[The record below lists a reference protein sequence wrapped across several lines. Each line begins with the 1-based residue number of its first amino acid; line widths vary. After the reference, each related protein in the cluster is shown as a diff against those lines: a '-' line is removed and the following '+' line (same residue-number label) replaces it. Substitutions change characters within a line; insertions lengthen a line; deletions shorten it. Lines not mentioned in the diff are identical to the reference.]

1 MKIWFDSLESREKI
15 LIVFASILV
24 IITSTYMLIL
34 APMIKERDSLNKSIN
49 DWESSI
55 IEISHLKQ
63 LDAQSQLT
71 INNQN
76 KPEQS
81 LVVIVDIS
89 LRKYNLY
96 QSLQR
101 SLPNG
106 NDNIRVELQEAS
118 FNDLILWIEELDSMY
133 NLKVVSANFSSANFS
148 QSSNEE
154 YGFVNTSLTLEY

>member
-76 KPEQS
+76 KPDQS

-89 LRKYNLY
+89 LRKHNLY

-133 NLKVVSANFSSANFS
+133 NLKVISANFSE
-148 QSSNEE
+148 SSSEE

>member
-1 MKIWFDSLESREKI
+1 MRVWFDSLESREKI

-49 DWESSI
+49 DWENSI

-133 NLKVVSANFSSANFS
+133 NLKVVSANFSE
-148 QSSNEE
+148 SSNEE

>member
-1 MKIWFDSLESREKI
+1 MREWFDTLESREKI
-15 LIVFASILV
+15 LIVFASIFV

-34 APMIKERDSLNKSIN
+34 SPMIKERDSLNVSIK
-49 DWESSI
+49 DWENLI
-55 IEISHLKQ
+55 IEINHLKQ

-89 LRKYNLY
+89 LREYNLY

-118 FNDLILWIEELDSMY
+118 FNDLILWIEKLDSVY
-133 NLKVVSANFSSANFS
+133 NLKVVSANFS
-148 QSSNEE
+148 QSSNGE

>member
-1 MKIWFDSLESREKI
+1 MRIWFDSLESREKI
-15 LIVFASILV
+15 LIVFASIFV

-34 APMIKERDSLNKSIN
+34 APMMKERDSLNISIK

-63 LDAQSQLT
+63 IDAQSQLT
-71 INNQN
+71 INDQN
-76 KPEQS
+76 KSEQS

-89 LRKYNLY
+89 LREYNLY

-106 NDNIRVELQEAS
+106 NDSIRVELQEAS
-118 FNDLILWIEELDSMY
+118 FNDLIL
-133 NLKVVSANFSSANFS
+133 SSS
-148 QSSNEE
+148 LQSNW
-154 YGFVNTSLTLEY
+154 F

>member
-1 MKIWFDSLESREKI
+1 MREWFDTLESREKI
-15 LIVFASILV
+15 LIVFASIFV
-24 IITSTYMLIL
+24 IITSMYMLIL
-34 APMIKERDSLNKSIN
+34 APMIKERDSLNASIK
-49 DWESSI
+49 DWENSI

-89 LRKYNLY
+89 LREYNLY

-118 FNDLILWIEELDSMY
+118 FNDLILWIEKLDSVY
-133 NLKVVSANFSSANFS
+133 NLKVVSANFS
-148 QSSNEE
+148 QSSNGE

>member
-34 APMIKERDSLNKSIN
+34 SPMMKERDSLNKSIN

-76 KPEQS
+76 KPDQS

-89 LRKYNLY
+89 LRKHNLY

-133 NLKVVSANFSSANFS
+133 NLKVISANFS
-148 QSSNEE
+148 
-154 YGFVNTSLTLEY
+154 

>member
-1 MKIWFDSLESREKI
+1 MREWFDSLESREKI
-15 LIVFASILV
+15 LIVFASIFV

-34 APMIKERDSLNKSIN
+34 APTMKERDTLNKSIK
-49 DWESSI
+49 DWENSI

-63 LDAQSQLT
+63 LDAKSQLT

-76 KPEQS
+76 KSEQS
-81 LVVIVDIS
+81 LVVIIDIS
-89 LRKYNLY
+89 LREYNLY

-133 NLKVVSANFSSANFS
+133 NLKVVSANFSK
-148 QSSNEE
+148 SSNEE
-154 YGFVNTSLTLEY
+154 YDFVNTSLTLEY

>member
-1 MKIWFDSLESREKI
+1 M
-15 LIVFASILV
+15 
-24 IITSTYMLIL
+24 
-34 APMIKERDSLNKSIN
+34 
-49 DWESSI
+49 
-55 IEISHLKQ
+55 KQ

>member
-89 LRKYNLY
+89 LRKHNLY

-133 NLKVVSANFSSANFS
+133 NLKVISASFSE
-148 QSSNEE
+148 SSNDE

>member
-1 MKIWFDSLESREKI
+1 MREWFDTLESREKI
-15 LIVFASILV
+15 LIVFASIFV
-24 IITSTYMLIL
+24 IITSMYMLIL
-34 APMIKERDSLNKSIN
+34 APMIKERDSLNASIK
-49 DWESSI
+49 DWENSI

-89 LRKYNLY
+89 LREYNLY

-106 NDNIRVELQEAS
+106 NDNIRVELQGAS
-118 FNDLILWIEELDSMY
+118 FNDLILWIEKLDSMY
-133 NLKVVSANFSSANFS
+133 NLKVVSANFS
-148 QSSNEE
+148 QSSNGE

>member
-1 MKIWFDSLESREKI
+1 MRIWFDSLESREKI
-15 LIVFASILV
+15 LIVFASIFV

-34 APMIKERDSLNKSIN
+34 APMMKERDSLNISIK

-71 INNQN
+71 INDQN
-76 KPEQS
+76 KSEQS

-89 LRKYNLY
+89 LREYNLY

-106 NDNIRVELQEAS
+106 NDSIRVELQEAS

-133 NLKVVSANFSSANFS
+133 NLKVVSANFSLP
-148 QSSNEE
+148 SNEE